1 MSVQP
6 LKLVQ
11 FPTTEDIPNYSP
23 FCVKAEVLLKMSGLP
38 YEIEWTDDPRKT
50 PNGKLP
56 MLRDGD
62 KIIADSECI
71 KLYLTEEKGVRFD
84 EHLSPREQAQA
95 HAFATM
101 IEERSYWTLVY
112 DRWVVEKNWPVTSN
126 HWFGKMPFPL
136 RVIIPKIARKGV
148 RANLVGHGIGRHS
161 AAHIFK
167 VAKMDL
173 DAIAAQLGDQD
184 FLFGDKP
191 SSVDA
196 TVFGFLVNLTNGQMT
211 AELMETIKSYSALI
225 AYVERGL
232 KRWFPEE
239 ITAEK

>member
-1 MSVQP
+1 MSEQP

-23 FCVKAEVLLKMSGLP
+23 FCVKAEVLLKMSGLA
-38 YEIEWTDDPRKT
+38 YEIEWLDDPRKT

-62 KIIADSECI
+62 KLIADSECI
-71 KLYLTEEKGVRFD
+71 KHYLIEGKGVHFD
-84 EHLSPREQAQA
+84 GHLSAKEQAQA

-101 IEERSYWTLVY
+101 IEERTYWTLVY
-112 DRWVVEKNWPVTSN
+112 DRWIVEENWPVTSN

-136 RVIIPKIARKGV
+136 RVIIPKVARKGV
-148 RANLVGHGIGRHS
+148 RVNLTGHGIGRHN
-161 AAHIFK
+161 AEHIFK

-196 TVFGFLVNLTNGQMT
+196 TVFGFLINLTNGQLA
-211 AELMETIKSYSALI
+211 AELMETIKPYSTLI

-232 KRWFPEE
+232 KRWFPEVP
-239 ITAEK
+239 TSGK